1 MKAIQTLSLSFLLLL
16 NTAVFAQN
24 EFIIKGVVIDANTK
38 ETLPFANVF
47 VANTTFGTSTD
58 GSGNYEIKLPSSGS
72 YDLVISFMGYE
83 TFARSVRFIKPN
95 IVVLDANMVTKS
107 KRIAGVTVTARKDA
121 LWQSNLDRFKEG
133 FLGRS
138 VAAKRSKIINEEVLN
153 FEMDDK
159 TGVFEAYAAEPLI
172 IENKAL
178 GYRLTY
184 LLEDYRVFMKE
195 GFSTFYGFSAF
206 EEIEAKSKRK
216 KNKYT
221 KQRNNAYYG
230 SLQHFFHEMYNDNVL
245 NAGFEIYHAYDLD
258 GVGRV
263 INPEQLEVSK
273 IMREEL
279 DGQIKILEFK
289 DFLYVYYKNE
299 KESSNYLLHTQ
310 GSLKIEKVND
320 KSTRGS
326 QNSWIKMRDE
336 ATLIEFESN
345 GYVRNPMD
353 FYSYGYWGYEK
364 IGDMM
369 PINFTPKVLEE
380 KQ

>member
-1 MKAIQTLSLSFLLLL
+1 ML